1 MKMNMYVVKN
11 ELNGLY
17 EGISLLR
24 TDAMAARTFSDM
36 AAKSGMN
43 QDDFKVYRIGEYDIE
58 NGLIS
63 DHYAPVCIPL
73 NVKTPIESAMVE
85 KEVSDMK

>member
-1 MKMNMYVVKN
+1 MKMNMYVVRN

-24 TDAMAARTFSDM
+24 TDAMAVRTFGEM
-36 AAKSGMN
+36 ASKSGMN

-73 NVKTPIESAMVE
+73 NIKSPLESVMTE
-85 KEVSDMK
+85 KEVPDMK